1 MLQVELS
8 ASMRTSTGKGAMRQ
22 LRMKGKTPAV
32 VYGGGAAA
40 LPLEMDTK
48 ILMQQLLEIYRQNAV
63 VTLKIDG
70 DKDRHV
76 LVGEVQTDP
85 VRDTLI
91 HADFCEIDL
100 QKVRRFDVPI
110 VYTGVAKGVDLG
122 GEMFV
127 EYNSVTLE
135 GLPLDIPDQFSLE
148 VTDLK
153 IGDHMTFGDISL
165 SPSLKLI
172 SKADTV
178 CVKVGKKINV

>member
-1 MLQVELS
+1 
-8 ASMRTSTGKGAMRQ
+8 
-22 LRMKGKTPAV
+22 
-32 VYGGGAAA
+32 
-40 LPLEMDTK
+40 
-48 ILMQQLLEIYRQNAV
+48 
-63 VTLKIDG
+63 
-70 DKDRHV
+70 
-76 LVGEVQTDP
+76 
-85 VRDTLI
+85 
-91 HADFCEIDL
+91 
-100 QKVRRFDVPI
+100 
-110 VYTGVAKGVDLG
+110 
-122 GEMFV
+122 MFV